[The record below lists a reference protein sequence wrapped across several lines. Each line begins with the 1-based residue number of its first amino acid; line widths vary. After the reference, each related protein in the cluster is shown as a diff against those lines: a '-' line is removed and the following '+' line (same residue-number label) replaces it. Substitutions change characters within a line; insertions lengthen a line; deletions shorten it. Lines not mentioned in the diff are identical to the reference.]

1 MKKRLLSCIL
11 VVTMVAAM
19 LTGCGGKKA
28 EENSA
33 QQQSEERQ
41 EAGEV
46 GFVPGEFP
54 IAKEPITIRI
64 MVPITASHAK
74 SLGDL
79 DMIKEYEKKTNVHI
93 EWEEVS
99 SEAYTEKYKL
109 TLASGDLPDAFG
121 PSFTYDPS
129 VIYKYAKEGMI
140 VPLDDYIEN
149 ATINIKKWM
158 NDYDE
163 FRALS
168 TYPDG
173 HIYALPA
180 IDENQNIRVDKIL
193 YINQSYLDKLGMD
206 MPTTLDEF
214 GEYLRRATSE
224 DLNGDGKKEYGLSF
238 EALQNAPSIYTYLF
252 GLFGVSWDTRSY
264 MHSEEG
270 TTQLQFAPAM
280 DETRQALEYFH
291 EWYEEG
297 LLDPENFTQSSTQL
311 KAKAKT
317 EGVAASVVFWYLD
330 LNDGDE
336 SSNEYRVMNL
346 PEGPDG
352 KQVWRRNGLI
362 PGYVG
367 NQFFI
372 TSANEH
378 PAETLAFIDW
388 WMDNSENALT
398 NRFGP
403 KGYSWDY
410 LDNGKWT
417 ELANIPSGE
426 PRTMENSTLYAT
438 WGYGIPYWC
447 FGDFWA
453 EKEITAETALERQGA
468 LNESYMKVAAPGL
481 PELVYEE
488 DENREALNIKTDLF
502 KYVDSQLAQFIT
514 NGVTD
519 ENWDAYIKKM
529 KDLQADRW
537 AELYQKYYTIMMES

>member
-1 MKKRLLSCIL
+1 M
-11 VVTMVAAM
+11 
-19 LTGCGGKKA
+19 
-28 EENSA
+28 
-33 QQQSEERQ
+33 
-41 EAGEV
+41 
-46 GFVPGEFP
+46 
-54 IAKEPITIRI
+54 
-64 MVPITASHAK
+64 
-74 SLGDL
+74 
-79 DMIKEYEKKTNVHI
+79 
-93 EWEEVS
+93 
-99 SEAYTEKYKL
+99 
-109 TLASGDLPDAFG
+109 
-121 PSFTYDPS
+121 
-129 VIYKYAKEGMI
+129 
-140 VPLDDYIEN
+140 
-149 ATINIKKWM
+149 
-158 NDYDE
+158 
-163 FRALS
+163 
-168 TYPDG
+168 
-173 HIYALPA
+173 
-180 IDENQNIRVDKIL
+180 
-193 YINQSYLDKLGMD
+193 
-206 MPTTLDEF
+206 
-214 GEYLRRATSE
+214 
-224 DLNGDGKKEYGLSF
+224 
-238 EALQNAPSIYTYLF
+238 
-252 GLFGVSWDTRSY
+252 
-264 MHSEEG
+264 
-270 TTQLQFAPAM
+270 
-280 DETRQALEYFH
+280 
-291 EWYEEG
+291 
-297 LLDPENFTQSSTQL
+297 
-311 KAKAKT
+311 
-317 EGVAASVVFWYLD
+317 
-330 LNDGDE
+330 
-336 SSNEYRVMNL
+336 NEYRVMNL

-352 KQVWRRNGLI
+352 NQVWRRNWLI

-410 LDNGKWT
+410 LENGKWT

-519 ENWDAYIKKM
+519 ESWDAYIKKM

-537 AELYQKYYTIMMES
+537 AELYQKYYNIMMES